1 MSDTDLVLIALD
13 DHAKTWARGVAL
25 EQAVQSMSSTDA
37 YGVTRALSPNEAIE
51 TAAIYADWI
60 LTGETTASRYRKQQE
75 MHEILRG
82 VIPGGN

>member
-1 MSDTDLVLIALD
+1 MSEDISTYLTEDPAD
-13 DHAKTWARGVAL
+13 KAWARGVAL
-25 EQAVQSMSSTDA
+25 EQAVQSLHQVDSW
-37 YGVTRALSPNEAIE
+37 GITRVLKPNEVIE